1 MPDNLLKVG
10 AEIDV
15 SKVQSALKEFVGA
28 VDELGSR
35 LTTDVPKASDKAKA
49 SLGLLGELIGVHIP
63 EQLQTFAAGL
73 PGIGPAL
80 ESAFTPIAV
89 VALAGTL
96 FELGTKLFDVYQN
109 VVLLKGAEE
118 EWNSIND
125 ILAGKQLE
133 IGEAIRRGVIEHVRL
148 TKGEIAGLDQEIR
161 TFNDQ
166 PRLSLMVH
174 HRRG

>member
-63 EQLQTFAAGL
+63 EQLQTFVAGL
-73 PGIGPAL
+73 PGICIHPDCGCRTGRHSFRAWH
-80 ESAFTPIAV
+80 EAV
-89 VALAGTL
+89 
-96 FELGTKLFDVYQN
+96 
-109 VVLLKGAEE
+109 
-118 EWNSIND
+118 
-125 ILAGKQLE
+125 
-133 IGEAIRRGVIEHVRL
+133 
-148 TKGEIAGLDQEIR
+148 
-161 TFNDQ
+161 
-166 PRLSLMVH
+166 
-174 HRRG
+174 